1 MILSIRIVR
10 PSSREKESLLP
21 DRVRAIEAMGHKVSV
36 DDRPVNPQWPFVAAS
51 RAERLASLTSALL
64 DEAIDVILAAR
75 GGYGASD
82 LLPDLPWDKI
92 KNSKPK
98 KLVGFSDIC
107 ALHSALMIHAGWFG
121 IHAPMTASTLW
132 PLTGGPD
139 IAALFAILEGRIQGH
154 RFPVSLV
161 GKDLQAPLSGPLFG
175 GNLSVLTNLIGTPWF
190 PKSLAGAIVFLE
202 DVGENPGR
210 LMRQFNQWIHAGVLK
225 NVKAL
230 LIGGFTDL
238 GRDNPDHDPRLIAQF
253 VERSHLP
260 CFSTQAFGH
269 IAPNHPIQYGAI
281 GTLTRDELNWTNS
294 TTERLV

>member
-1 MILSIRIVR
+1 
-10 PSSREKESLLP
+10 
-21 DRVRAIEAMGHKVSV
+21 MGHKVSV
-36 DDRPVNPQWPFVAAS
+36 DDRPVNPKWPFVAAS
-51 RAERLASLTSALL
+51 RDERLSSLADALL
-64 DEAIDVILAAR
+64 DDKIDVILAAR

-92 KNSKPK
+92 KNAKPK

-107 ALHSALMIHAGWFG
+107 ALHSALLIQAGWSG
-121 IHAPMTASTLW
+121 IHAPMAASSLW
-132 PLTGGPD
+132 PLNGGPD
-139 IAALFAILEGRIQGH
+139 IAALFAILEGRVEGH
-154 RFPVSLV
+154 RFPVKPL
-161 GKDLQAPLSGPLFG
+161 GNGTKAPPAGPLSGPLFG

-190 PKSLAGAIVFLE
+190 PKSLGGALIFLE

-238 GRDNPDHDPRLIAQF
+238 GRDNPDHDPRLLAQF
-253 VERSHLP
+253 AERSNLP

-269 IAPNHPIQYGAI
+269 LAPNHPIQYGAI
-281 GTLTRDELNWTNS
+281 GTLTPDELNWTNS